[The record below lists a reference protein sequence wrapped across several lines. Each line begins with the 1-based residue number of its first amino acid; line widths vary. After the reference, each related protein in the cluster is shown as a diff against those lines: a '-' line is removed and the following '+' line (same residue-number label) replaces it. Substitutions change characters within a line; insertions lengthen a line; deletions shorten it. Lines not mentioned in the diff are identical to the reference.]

1 MQFGSIKTEKG
12 DFLIEIE
19 SDTINCVNVCE
30 EDITTL
36 VRVVLVVVPTK
47 RSKRRRS
54 AVHVRSKRANN
65 FINMLPVAFHA

>member
-30 EDITTL
+30 EDMTTL
-36 VRVVLVVVPTK
+36 VRVVLILIVVPNGASGGEMQFTFEQNAPIILSMCY
-47 RSKRRRS
+47 R
-54 AVHVRSKRANN
+54 
-65 FINMLPVAFHA
+65 

>member
-36 VRVVLVVVPTK
+36 VRVVLVPTK
-47 RSKRRRS
+47 RSKRRRN